1 MDLELIKNILIIG
14 IGASIFSTAIIQKI
28 KEQLKDKKMLFFVSL
43 IVSILIG
50 TLFSL
55 SFTELT
61 LVNSFWVGV
70 VTWIGADALYKT
82 FEDKIFTSFKNLDS
96 VEDIE
101 REDINE

>member
-1 MDLELIKNILIIG
+1 MNLELIKNILIIG

-28 KEQLKDKKMLFFVSL
+28 KEQLKNKKMLFFVSL
-43 IVSILIG
+43 IVSVLIG

-61 LVNSFWVGV
+61 LVNSFWVGI